1 MLESEK
7 TTLFI
12 LKVSTKPTGSSSFIN
27 EVLDFFEK
35 KYKSQNFLLLA
46 VAEKSNYELKE
57 NINLFDEKE
66 YLRVFFIEAFAND
79 NDTKGSGD
87 IKGWMEVISSSG
99 EFRYGLCE
107 MK

>member
-12 LKVSTKPTGSSSFIN
+12 LKVSTKPTGSSSFI
-27 EVLDFFEK
+27 
-35 KYKSQNFLLLA
+35 
-46 VAEKSNYELKE
+46 
-57 NINLFDEKE
+57 
-66 YLRVFFIEAFAND
+66 IEAFAND